1 MVKKGLSMQMF
12 SALAAIVTATVI
24 ICLCAATCSGGKLD
38 FKATYYFVCYR
49 MTDNA
54 ISADAISKTVS
65 SYGGAGY
72 ILPHGGN
79 YYVTLSCYYKSDEAD
94 SVCAKLKERD
104 LECSVLKIETKQYR
118 LQGSNA
124 KKNEQLYLGNLK
136 TLNSLSALAYECANG
151 LDTGSLSQSK
161 AKQLLTSITDSLN
174 GLLKNN
180 PANCFTQSLQS
191 AVEEC
196 KNVSGGFLLSK
207 NMRYIQIALADR
219 IINAELN

>member
-1 MVKKGLSMQMF
+1 MSKKVINSQMF
-12 SALAAIVTATVI
+12 FVLAAIALATVI
-24 ICLCAATCSGGKLD
+24 ICFCAATCSGRRLG
-38 FKATYYFVCYR
+38 FEATYYFICYK

-54 ISADAISKTVS
+54 VSAGSLSQTAS

-94 SVCAKLKERD
+94 TVCLNLKDRG
-104 LECSVLKIETKQYR
+104 LECSVLEIETKEFR
-118 LQGSNA
+118 LSPSA
-124 KKNEQLYLGNLK
+124 KNNEQLYLGNLK
-136 TLNSLSALAYECANG
+136 TLHTLSTLAYECANA
-151 LDTGSLSQSK
+151 LDTGEYSQSK
-161 AKQLLTSITDSLN
+161 SKSILASVTDTLN
-174 GLLKNN
+174 GLLKTNQN
-180 PANCFTQSLQS
+180 NCFTESIKS

-196 KNVSGGFLLSK
+196 SRFSSGYLYSK